1 MSGSAATTTGV
12 RAMRWQDLHRVAVL
26 EQELYPD
33 DAWSRSSWWAE
44 LALRPRRDYL
54 VVEGGGL
61 LLGYA
66 GSNVDVAGGR
76 ADVMTLGV
84 AAHAR
89 GRGLGDALLRELHA
103 RAVAAG
109 AQQMLLEVREDN
121 VAARALY
128 GRHGYRELH
137 RRTAYYRTPQGP
149 VDALVLGTPLPLPR
163 PLPLSPTTA
172 AVSSDG

>member
-1 MSGSAATTTGV
+1 
-12 RAMRWQDLHRVAVL
+12 MRWQDLRRVAEL

-33 DAWSRSSWWAE
+33 DAWSSSSWWAE

-54 VVEGGGL
+54 VVESGGL

-66 GSNVDVAGGR
+66 CSTVDGAGGR

-84 AAHAR
+84 AGHAR

-103 RAVAAG
+103 RAVVAG

-121 VAARALY
+121 TAARALY
-128 GRHGYRELH
+128 GRHGYREVH
-137 RRTAYYRTPQGP
+137 RRTDYYRTSQGP
-149 VDALVLGTPLPLPR
+149 VAALVLSTPLALP
-163 PLPLSPTTA
+163 PSPTA
-172 AVSSDG
+172 AVSPDG